1 MQVLLLTLLGLVA
14 LAVGF
19 VLYRRRQRRKE
30 PHTPLIRSTSLDK
43 NGNLIR
49 FILLPRSLPY
59 AVPIPFGKSMV
70 GSSPLH
76 KP

>member
-1 MQVLLLTLLGLVA
+1 MQDLLLTPLLLVA
-14 LAVGF
+14 LLLGF

-30 PHTPLIRSTSLDK
+30 LHTPLIRSTSLDK

-59 AVPIPFGKSMV
+59 AAPIPSGKSMV
-70 GSSPLH
+70 GTSPLH